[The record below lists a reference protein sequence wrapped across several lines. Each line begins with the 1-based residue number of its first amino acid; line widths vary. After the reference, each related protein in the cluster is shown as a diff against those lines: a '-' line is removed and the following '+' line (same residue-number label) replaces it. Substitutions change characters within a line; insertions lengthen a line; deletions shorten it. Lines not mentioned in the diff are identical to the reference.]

1 MNIFQKKGPKNK
13 KFDACKLQ
21 IGSPATSSQPCS
33 YSSFIPM
40 ADLPPVAI
48 VLAVGGAVV
57 GGPEALR
64 LLLALEGRTAATDVT
79 VCAFLF
85 CAFTA
90 LLLGTLLLARFFR
103 DAHPGAGAPA
113 RAPGTERF
121 ARMTLAVAF
130 AVLFLVTSCLLV
142 VPSNLAGTGVGGV
155 RSCSA

>member
-1 MNIFQKKGPKNK
+1 
-13 KFDACKLQ
+13 
-21 IGSPATSSQPCS
+21 
-33 YSSFIPM
+33 M

-90 LLLGTLLLARFFR
+90 LLLGTLLLARVFC
-103 DAHPGAGAPA
+103 DAHHQR
-113 RAPGTERF
+113 RAW
-121 ARMTLAVAF
+121 
-130 AVLFLVTSCLLV
+130 
-142 VPSNLAGTGVGGV
+142 
-155 RSCSA
+155 SALQG